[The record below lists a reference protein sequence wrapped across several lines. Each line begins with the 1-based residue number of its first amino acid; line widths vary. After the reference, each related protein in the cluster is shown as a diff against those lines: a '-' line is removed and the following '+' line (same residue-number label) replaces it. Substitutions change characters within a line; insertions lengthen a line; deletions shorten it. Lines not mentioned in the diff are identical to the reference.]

1 MHKYM
6 IHSPATVFLI
16 VRKPPDTSPRAASL
30 NILLHVLV
38 AYLLLHLGV
47 GQRVQEGG
55 PEVRLAL
62 VAEGILH
69 GRHLVLGG
77 DIALAVVGR
86 CWAAGVEDHLDELS
100 THPEV
105 DAQPLGEVLRVVL
118 FIQVP
123 LELVNLHMYDC
134 IVSLHVRQAA
144 HQTDASNVNVEFY
157 DDPLGFLLLA
167 GVLDSSQV
175 AAVCSHQR

>member
-55 PEVRLAL
+55 PEVR
-62 VAEGILH
+62 VLH

-77 DIALAVVGR
+77 DIALAVIG
-86 CWAAGVEDHLDELS
+86 
-100 THPEV
+100 
-105 DAQPLGEVLRVVL
+105 
-118 FIQVP
+118 
-123 LELVNLHMYDC
+123 
-134 IVSLHVRQAA
+134 
-144 HQTDASNVNVEFY
+144 
-157 DDPLGFLLLA
+157 
-167 GVLDSSQV
+167 
-175 AAVCSHQR
+175 

>member
-30 NILLHVLV
+30 NILLGVVLV

-55 PEVRLAL
+55 PEVR
-62 VAEGILH
+62 VLH

-77 DIALAVVGR
+77 DIALAVIG
-86 CWAAGVEDHLDELS
+86 
-100 THPEV
+100 
-105 DAQPLGEVLRVVL
+105 
-118 FIQVP
+118 
-123 LELVNLHMYDC
+123 
-134 IVSLHVRQAA
+134 
-144 HQTDASNVNVEFY
+144 
-157 DDPLGFLLLA
+157 
-167 GVLDSSQV
+167 
-175 AAVCSHQR
+175 